1 VKDELVIR
9 LTRDDASRIGGQGS
23 STWSC
28 RAGSLKPRNHDVRR
42 ILEEVGFAT
51 LLMDLLTEAVEVI
64 DLRTRQLRSDIGL
77 LAGRLIRAT
86 DLIVA

>member
-1 VKDELVIR
+1 
-9 LTRDDASRIGGQGS
+9 
-23 STWSC
+23 
-28 RAGSLKPRNHDVRR
+28 
-42 ILEEVGFAT
+42 
-51 LLMDLLTEAVEVI
+51 MDLLTEAVEVI